1 LAETWEAVL
10 DRLEADLAALE
21 GRLSAIPLA
30 VEAAPGDRAEPWTPP
45 RGLGPLPEALG
56 ERARAVEAAQARL
69 AVRLEQ
75 VRATAARHLTAVSA
89 IPPLTHGQPV
99 YLDVEG

>member
-30 VEAAPGDRAEPWTPP
+30 VETAPGARADAWTPP
-45 RGLGPLPEALG
+45 RDLGPLPDHLL
-56 ERARAVEAAQARL
+56 ERAGALEASQARVAL
-69 AVRLEQ
+69 RAEEI
-75 VRATAARHLTAVSA
+75 RATAAQHLAALRAVPAPSHDA
-89 IPPLTHGQPV
+89 PV